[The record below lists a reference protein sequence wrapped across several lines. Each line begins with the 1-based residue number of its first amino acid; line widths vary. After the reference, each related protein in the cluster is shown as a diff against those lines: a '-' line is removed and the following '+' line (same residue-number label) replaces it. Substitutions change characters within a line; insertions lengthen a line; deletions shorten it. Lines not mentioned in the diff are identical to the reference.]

1 MAAVPVTAVLVSA
14 PVAHYDAAS
23 AMARGNDHA

>member
-1 MAAVPVTAVLVSA
+1 MGALPVIVVLVSA
-14 PVAHYDAAS
+14 PVALYDAAS